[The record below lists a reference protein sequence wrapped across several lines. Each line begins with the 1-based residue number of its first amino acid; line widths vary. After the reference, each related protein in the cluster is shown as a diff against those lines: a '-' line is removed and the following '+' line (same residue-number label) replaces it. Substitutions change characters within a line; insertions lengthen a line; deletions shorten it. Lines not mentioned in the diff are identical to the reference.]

1 MKQKWKVFEIR
12 VKMYLL
18 QDISF
23 KELQNVLADFVD
35 SALCKNEELISF
47 HEENRYK
54 FYSIGTLWPV
64 ERGGVYKK
72 DQIYTL
78 TLRTVDPQLAR
89 YFSEVLK
96 NHYTRKM
103 KGLVVENRI
112 IPQKMISEI
121 YTLSPVIMKSD
132 AGYWR
137 SYMSLDE
144 YENRL
149 FANTVKQYK
158 FFTGEQIEEDFSLYT
173 NIRFLNKHPIV
184 CKYKNISLLGDK
196 LNLQIATDEKS
207 QNLAYF
213 VLGTGLLEGGYRG
226 NGFCNFQLI

>member
-1 MKQKWKVFEIR
+1 MKQKWRVFEIR

-23 KELQNVLADFVD
+23 RDLQNVLAGFVD

-72 DQIYTL
+72 EQIYTF
-78 TLRTVDPQLAR
+78 TVRTVDPQLAK
-89 YFSEVLK
+89 YFSDVLK
-96 NHYTRKM
+96 NHYTNKM
-103 KGLVVENRI
+103 KGLTVENRI

-121 YTLSPVIMKSD
+121 FSLSPVVLKSD
-132 AGYWR
+132 EGYWR

-144 YENRL
+144 YEDRL
-149 FANTVKQYK
+149 FSNIVKKYNC
-158 FFTGEQIEEDFSLYT
+158 FTGEQIEENFSLYT
-173 NIRFLNKHPIV
+173 SIQFLNRHPIV
-184 CKYKNISLLGDK
+184 CRYKNISLLGDK

-207 QNLAYF
+207 QELAYF
-213 VLGTGLLEGGYRG
+213 ILGTGLGELNSRG
-226 NGFCNFQLI
+226 SGFCSFRWI

>member
-96 NHYTRKM
+96 NHYTR
-103 KGLVVENRI
+103 
-112 IPQKMISEI
+112 
-121 YTLSPVIMKSD
+121 
-132 AGYWR
+132 
-137 SYMSLDE
+137 
-144 YENRL
+144 NRL

-213 VLGTGLLEGGYRG
+213 VLGTGLLEGGSRG
-226 NGFCNFQLI
+226 NGFCNFQWI